1 MKKWLFNPF
10 TYIAGGKALA
20 LGGIIM
26 IISSVIVSTHN
37 GHFDGVLDVHFGAK
51 TNLLQAIC
59 EPLISW
65 SSLVFALYILGRVV
79 SESSIRFI
87 DVAGTTALA
96 RWPMLFISLLGLIP
110 NPDMPDPSKA
120 TLQELMK
127 VATSPGVIITGLLS
141 LPLLVWLI
149 ALLYNAYSV
158 SANVKGSKAVWSF
171 IGGLVV
177 AEIISKAV
185 LYFTF

>member
-10 TYIAGGKALA
+10 IYLAGARALA
-20 LGGIIM
+20 IGGVIM
-26 IISSVIVSTHN
+26 VISSVIVSTHN
-37 GHFDGVLDVHFGAK
+37 GHFDGALDVHFGAK

-65 SSLVFALYILGRVV
+65 SALVLALYVFGRLV

-87 DVAGTTALA
+87 DIAGTIALA
-96 RWPMLFISLLGLIP
+96 RWPMLPISLLGLIP
-110 NPDMPDPSKA
+110 EPTMPDPNKA
-120 TLQELMK
+120 TLQDMMK
-127 VATSPGVIITGLLS
+127 IATSPDVIISALLA

-149 ALLYNAYSV
+149 ALHYNAYSV
-158 SANVKGSKAVWSF
+158 STNLKGSKAVWSF

-177 AEIISKAV
+177 AEIVSKLV
-185 LYFTF
+185 LYLAF